1 MSNAKVKIIAGTTL
15 PKGTFTVDDDLSK
28 LPSHHCCSVDAS
40 AFQIR
45 GAHYKK
51 KKAKLPSLP
60 AYYELMGVE

>member
-1 MSNAKVKIIAGTTL
+1 MSNAKVKIIAGSTL
-15 PKGTFTVDDDLSK
+15 PKGNFTVDEDLSK
-28 LPSHHCCSVDAS
+28 LPSHQCCSVDAS

-51 KKAKLPSLP
+51 TKAKLPSSP